1 MSKFFGGLGHF
12 AVRFRWVVIAVWIAG
27 AVAAT
32 AFLPSL
38 SSVIN
43 NNNQSFLPA
52 SAPSERAAVLAAP
65 LLGSGSA
72 QTVIVVAS
80 NGDGKVLTAADLAAV
95 QRETVAASHAVHS
108 LGAHF
113 VGLSKN
119 GKAAQVVV
127 RADVSGDS
135 ETPATQLVDALRA
148 SFATVGAPPGL
159 VFHTAG
165 PVAVAVDLNRQA
177 GSNGSQTQL
186 LSLVFIVLLLLVI
199 FRSFLAPLA
208 TLLPAALVLQIAEPV
223 VAGVAHT
230 GVKVSSVAQLL
241 LIVLVLGAGTDYGLF
256 LVFRV
261 REEMRRGLP
270 HREAVEVALR
280 RVGESITF
288 SAATVIAALLSL
300 LFATF
305 GIYHD
310 LGIPL
315 AIGIGLMLLAGL
327 TLLPALLAVLG
338 RGLFWPTKN
347 KAGARTTGT
356 WGEVAGRIV
365 KRSALTLVVG
375 LVVFG
380 GLAIAATGNRPSGFG
395 GATAPPKGSDSALGD
410 AVLAAN
416 FPAASANPTNLVL
429 RFATPIWTDP
439 GQIAPAERTLDAS
452 RLFTGLVG
460 PLNPAGVP
468 LSPTTL
474 VHLHAVLGPPGRLP
488 AVPLAGTAGA
498 RIPLPLYQAYR
509 AEAQL
514 VSADGHT
521 MQFEASLAA
530 GNPSQTA
537 AINAVPAIRAALGR
551 AAVAA
556 HATNSGV
563 AGEAPAL
570 YDVNATSNADLFRI
584 VPIAVLVIGLLLALL
599 LRSLVAP
606 FYLIA
611 SVGLSYLAALGL
623 SVIVFMDLGGASGL
637 TFILPFL
644 MFIFLLALGEDYNIL
659 VMSRI
664 REEAAH
670 MPLREAVTKA
680 IGVTGTTVTSAGMVL
695 AGTFLV
701 FAVAGSAGPGGSQIR
716 DIGFGLAFG
725 IILDTFFVRTVLVPS
740 TVVLLGRW
748 NWWPSRLRQDT
759 PGEPD
764 GGTAERVVD
773 SGEQLVPTPG
783 R

>member
-1 MSKFFGGLGHF
+1 MSKFFGGLGHLT
-12 AVRFRWVVIAVWIAG
+12 VRFRWVVIAVWIAG

-80 NGDGKVLTAADLAAV
+80 NVDGKVLTAADLAAV
-95 QRETVAASHAVHS
+95 QREAVAASHAVHS

-119 GKAAQVVV
+119 GKAAEVVV
-127 RADVSGDS
+127 RADVAGDS
-135 ETPATQLVDALRA
+135 ETPATQLVDALRS
-148 SFATVGAPPGL
+148 SFATVDAPPGL
-159 VFHTAG
+159 AFHTAG

-177 GSNGSQTQL
+177 GNNGSKTQL

-327 TLLPALLAVLG
+327 TLLPAVLAVLG

-365 KRSALTLVVG
+365 RRPVLTLLVG

-395 GATAPPKGSDSALGD
+395 GATSPPKGSDSALGD

-439 GQIAPAERTLDAS
+439 GQIRPAEQALEAS

-468 LSPTTL
+468 LSPATL

-488 AVPLAGTAGA
+488 AVPAAGTAAA
-498 RIPLPLYQAYR
+498 RIPQPLYQAYR

-514 VSADGHT
+514 VSTDGRT

-537 AINAVPAIRAALGR
+537 AINAVPAIRAALTR
-551 AAVAA
+551 AAAAA
-556 HATNSGV
+556 HATSSGV

-664 REEAAH
+664 REEAARL
-670 MPLREAVTKA
+670 PLREAVTKA

-701 FAVAGSAGPGGSQIR
+701 FAIAGSAGPGGSQIR

-725 IILDTFFVRTVLVPS
+725 ILLDTFFVRTVLVPS

-748 NWWPSRLRQDT
+748 NWWPSRLRQVT
-759 PGEPD
+759 PEEPSGGAGE
-764 GGTAERVVD
+764 GALS
-773 SGEQLVPTPG
+773 SGEQLVPSPG